1 MAPKSKLI
9 LIMAALS
16 LRKKK
21 ICALALLVMLDK
33 VENKGTCRRFWVR
46 KIFQER
52 KKYGLYRILT
62 DELRLFDKEYF
73 FRFVRMTPRRFEHL
87 LSLVAP
93 HLQRTTT
100 KMRELIFPPESLVLT
115 LRFLAS
121 GDSQP
126 SLCFSFRISRAAICT
141 ILSETCE
148 KLWEVLSSS
157 YVCAPSTV
165 LEWKKISKEFFDMW
179 DMSHCIGAIDGK
191 HIAIYIIIKKA
202 SLA

>member
-21 ICALALLVMLDK
+21 ICPLALLVMLDK
-33 VENKGTCRRFWVR
+33 VETEDTGRRFWVR

-52 KKYGLYRILT
+52 KKYGLYHILT

-73 FRFVRMTPRRFEHL
+73 FHFVQMTPQRFEHL
-87 LSLVAP
+87 LSLVGP

-100 KMRELIFPPESLVLT
+100 KMREPVSPAERLVLT

-121 GDSQP
+121 GNSQQ
-126 SLCFSFRISRAAICT
+126 SLWFSFRISRAAICA

-148 KLWEVLSSS
+148 KLWEYLSSS
-157 YVCAPSTV
+157 
-165 LEWKKISKEFFDMW
+165 
-179 DMSHCIGAIDGK
+179 
-191 HIAIYIIIKKA
+191 
-202 SLA
+202 

>member
-33 VENKGTCRRFWVR
+33 VENKHKGRRFWVR

-52 KKYGLYRILT
+52 KKYGLYHILT

-73 FRFVRMTPRRFEHL
+73 FRFVRMTPQRFEHL
-87 LSLVAP
+87 LSLVGP

-100 KMRELIFPPESLVLT
+100 KMREPISPAERLVLT

-121 GDSQP
+121 G
-126 SLCFSFRISRAAICT
+126 
-141 ILSETCE
+141 E
-148 KLWEVLSSS
+148 
-157 YVCAPSTV
+157 Y
-165 LEWKKISKEFFDMW
+165 
-179 DMSHCIGAIDGK
+179 
-191 HIAIYIIIKKA
+191 
-202 SLA
+202 